1 MEASLDR
8 TVVEPS
14 SFAYGSTSY
23 RYPTHISPWLEKT
36 RWGEQLAGQSLS
48 KVAELLHP
56 PEAGE
61 AGLLLLLQSFD
72 ALIEQ
77 ARQSVLTEEINVFA
91 LHRISSFVKG
101 RPYKRPL
108 HTKILDGTYR
118 KYQSVWHKLLSF
130 VYRLAIIRQQPQLR
144 YVLTQAQLDALSQ
157 LSSQREGSPLL
168 STPMDQ
174 QHCLNLCIA
183 LLDHKLHGKLS
194 DSIVVVFLAVLGINS
209 NRDGFDDAVL
219 YTAKLSG
226 IVKLAQLLV
235 VQYAVVESKA
245 GRAQFPDELVSELQD
260 RFMVYGSNSPINW
273 ILNLRAYG
281 AKLRDNT
288 TSSGFICWSDDGQK
302 LSITNRRRN
311 KTQNEFCSK
320 S

>member
-1 MEASLDR
+1 
-8 TVVEPS
+8 
-14 SFAYGSTSY
+14 
-23 RYPTHISPWLEKT
+23 
-36 RWGEQLAGQSLS
+36 
-48 KVAELLHP
+48 
-56 PEAGE
+56 
-61 AGLLLLLQSFD
+61 
-72 ALIEQ
+72 
-77 ARQSVLTEEINVFA
+77 
-91 LHRISSFVKG
+91 
-101 RPYKRPL
+101 
-108 HTKILDGTYR
+108 
-118 KYQSVWHKLLSF
+118 LSF

-157 LSSQREGSPLL
+157 LSSQREGSPPL

-183 LLDHKLHGKLS
+183 LLDHKLHGKLT

-245 GRAQFPDELVSELQD
+245 GRAQFPDKLVSELQD

-288 TSSGFICWSDDGQK
+288 TSSGFICWLDDGQK
-302 LSITNRRRN
+302 LSY
-311 KTQNEFCSK
+311 KSLEFTMNSLK
-320 S
+320 WFLHD